1 MNSTTNAQ
9 GVNININCGK
19 MSRNDNKGIANMQST
34 QTNKAKHRVIPIKEE
49 STMKKRSIGY
59 HENSV
64 SLGKLRKKIKID
76 IGKKYPLTSRNEKES
91 IPFELINKIIKKIK

>member
-1 MNSTTNAQ
+1 
-9 GVNININCGK
+9 

-64 SLGKLRKKIKID
+64 SLGKLRKKIKIE
-76 IGKKYPLTSRNEKES
+76 KKEKRQQEG
-91 IPFELINKIIKKIK
+91 IQAKKARGEWEDYGRPRAQKPANWDEVITTLDREKTAP